1 MEMSW
6 SDAALGS
13 ERGPGSWAP
22 LSPWALPVSIPIPSA
37 GTLEIPMWVSA
48 SEVGWEQAAARR
60 SSSPAVLTSPTVA

>member
-37 GTLEIPMWVSA
+37 GTLEVPMCHAA